1 MTTYKRVGSEWV
13 PEETELESLKVQKK
27 VAEPVKSVKHV
38 ETEKSSSPST
48 ISDEEFALLMT
59 ALTVNICCM

>member
-13 PEETELESLKVQKK
+13 PEELESLKVQKK

-38 ETEKSSSPST
+38 ETKKSSSPST
-48 ISDEEFALLMT
+48 ISDEELALLMT